1 MAIGLVAFLGAP
13 LPVFLRLIGVLPEN
27 GDPFV
32 FWFVFSTGVID
43 VGLIICFGILFASM
57 IADLVEQSE
66 LKTGRR
72 SEGVFFSSVT
82 FVRKSVQG
90 LGLLIASF
98 VLALA
103 EFPAGAS
110 VEQVSDESIWLLGA
124 YYVPTIL
131 ILWLGMIAVISL
143 YKVDEESHAAT
154 LKELENRR
162 LQTAASEN

>member
-1 MAIGLVAFLGAP
+1 
-13 LPVFLRLIGVLPEN
+13 
-27 GDPFV
+27 
-32 FWFVFSTGVID
+32 
-43 VGLIICFGILFASM
+43 M

-131 ILWLGMIAVISL
+131 ILWLGMIAIISL